1 MTSKWDKD
9 KKEAHQAQK
18 QEQVQIIHL
27 LLIKNYIFII
37 LSHILALIKHNEL
50 LRSITNYMPF
60 S

>member
-18 QEQVQIIHL
+18 QEQVQIMHL
-27 LLIKNYIFII
+27 LLIKHYIFII

-50 LRSITNYMPF
+50 LR
-60 S
+60 